1 MYTTS
6 EQVLI
11 AAHTLAININEFFNN
26 LVQLIFVLLNT
37 LIDCAIHAFDCIIGN
52 PILLVVFVFCFVYY
66 VHHKYHDHK

>member
-1 MYTTS
+1 MCTS

-11 AAHTLAININEFFNN
+11 AAHTLTNNINEFLNN
-26 LVQLIFVLLNT
+26 LVQLIFALLSA
-37 LIDCAIHAFDCIIGN
+37 LIDCAIHAFDCIISD